1 VVEKVDSNARRGKK
15 KRPDS
20 VDVEKVPTQSQDAGK
35 SSIRSVR
42 RISNVRWHKRQKSGT
57 AIPLAVGR
65 LSLGSQ
71 PEAAEDIS
79 VQELQQLLPHVEIQT
94 FPGCQDHLSVESQ
107 MSSSSPTEEVI
118 YQPEDA
124 DSHIIKPSLPQ
135 TSRKTGDPRTPPMSP
150 TKITNV
156 SGKGT
161 DVAAVGVFGLFGVLA
176 YEEGW

>member
-1 VVEKVDSNARRGKK
+1 VD
-15 KRPDS
+15 
-20 VDVEKVPTQSQDAGK
+20 KVPTQSQDAGK

-71 PEAAEDIS
+71 PDVLPVQEAAEDIS

-94 FPGCQDHLSVESQ
+94 FPECQDHLSVESQ

-161 DVAAVGVFGLFGVLA
+161 DAVGVFGLFCVLA